1 MEENKTKIVNYWLKT
16 AVKVVFEQRRPA
28 IR

>member
-1 MEENKTKIVNYWLKT
+1 MEESRARLINYWLKT
-16 AVKVVFEQRRPA
+16 AVKVVFEWRKSA